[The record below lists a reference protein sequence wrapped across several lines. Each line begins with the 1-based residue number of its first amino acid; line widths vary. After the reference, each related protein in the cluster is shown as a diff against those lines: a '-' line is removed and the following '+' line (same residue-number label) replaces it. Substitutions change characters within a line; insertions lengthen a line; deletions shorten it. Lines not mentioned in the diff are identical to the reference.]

1 MPRHQ
6 RETERGA
13 ALLEFVVVLPVLL
26 AILMGIVTSGA
37 ALNRSNSINNAAR
50 ESARFGATLPADN
63 LTWWLNKVAEVAIDS
78 ATGDL
83 ADGSPGRYVCVSY
96 VHPEGKVPED
106 SSVGTDHTVRIEID
120 HVGIKTV
127 TTGKSCY
134 TDGRPD
140 GERRVQVL
148 LERDVDLEFMFFDS
162 TVTLD
167 GESTARFERAT

>member
-1 MPRHQ
+1 MASQNR
-6 RETERGA
+6 TSERGA

-26 AILMGIVTSGA
+26 SILMGIVTSGA

-63 LTWWLNKVAEVAIDS
+63 LTWWLNNVAEVAIDS

-83 ADGSPGRYVCVSY
+83 EDGSPGRYVCVSY
-96 VHPEGKVPED
+96 VYPDGSVPVD
-106 SSVGTDHTVRIEID
+106 LSVGNDHTVRIEVD
-120 HVGIKTV
+120 QAGTKTV
-127 TTGKSCY
+127 SSGKTCY
-134 TDGRPD
+134 TDGRPN

-148 LERDVDLEFMFFDS
+148 LERDADLEFMFFDS

-167 GESTARFERAT
+167 GQSTARFERAT